1 MFHYN
6 LQQGTPTQI
15 SKLAADGS
23 VDFAIATEALDLFS
37 DLIMMPCY
45 KWNRCIIVPKNHPL
59 SNISNVSLTDIAKYS
74 IITYV
79 FGFTGRS
86 KLDDAFHSQGLTP
99 KVVLLQLMRM

>member
-1 MFHYN
+1 MATTHTQARYALPTSIERFMSRYPDVSLQ

-45 KWNRCIIVPKNHPL
+45 KWNRCIIVPK
-59 SNISNVSLTDIAKYS
+59 
-74 IITYV
+74 IIHYQTFQMY
-79 FGFTGRS
+79 
-86 KLDDAFHSQGLTP
+86 H
-99 KVVLLQLMRM
+99 